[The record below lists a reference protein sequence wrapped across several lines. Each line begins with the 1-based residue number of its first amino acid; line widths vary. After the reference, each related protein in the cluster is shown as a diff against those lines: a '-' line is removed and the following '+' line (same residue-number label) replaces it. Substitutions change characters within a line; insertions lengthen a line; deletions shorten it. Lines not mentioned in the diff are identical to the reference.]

1 MATMC
6 LWDRIKFSKL
16 VDRAPDPAAEKIHW
30 HQWIIVF
37 ARQIADAA
45 AAHASLVRPN
55 HGRRAQCPCA
65 RDAHCTA
72 SGPAGVL
79 TPLMPVGHR
88 CLSLL
93 AAQPGNRTTTVKDSN
108 HSNTTI

>member
-1 MATMC
+1 MHTMC
-6 LWDRIKFSKL
+6 LWDKIEFSKS
-16 VDRAPDPAAEKIHW
+16 VDRAPDPAAEKNHW

-37 ARQIADAA
+37 ARQIADSA

-55 HGRRAQCPCA
+55 HGRRARRSSA

-79 TPLMPVGHR
+79 TLLMPVGHR

-93 AAQPGNRTTTVKDSN
+93 PAQPGNRTTTVKDSN